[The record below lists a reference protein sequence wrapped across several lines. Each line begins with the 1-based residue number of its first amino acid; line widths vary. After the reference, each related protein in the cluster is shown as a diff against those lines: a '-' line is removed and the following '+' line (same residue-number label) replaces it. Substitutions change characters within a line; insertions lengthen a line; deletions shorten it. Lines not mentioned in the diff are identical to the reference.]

1 LKHDDDRVART
12 DDERAAA
19 PPPLTLEEERRA
31 ASGKLPGNRY
41 VRIVRPAAGEF
52 RRTRGHY
59 VATERSLTPESR
71 FGRRYQRIRRFLL
84 GKPLGMEA
92 ESEQRVSK
100 LTGLAV
106 LAPSNV
112 SSSAYATEEL
122 LRVVALGG
130 VGAMTLSMPLAL
142 LVMAVLAIIVVSEIR
157 VIHAYPEGGGSYIV
171 ARDNIGIV
179 PGLVAAAA
187 LLVDYVLTVA
197 VSTAAGVIAISS
209 FAPALGDQRVALG
222 IAMIVLLV
230 LGHLRG
236 IREAGAIFAVPT
248 YLYIG
253 ALGALI
259 AYGTYRVV
267 TGDVP
272 PFVLPR
278 DSVERT
284 GVEALTVLLLVR
296 AFAGGSVAMTGTE
309 AVANVVPSFKAPERR
324 NAALT
329 LLLMAGTLA
338 VLFVG
343 LTFLATRIGI
353 IPDAGEVESVNSMIA
368 RSVFGDGSVA
378 YYVVQVATAVFLLV
392 AANTGF
398 SGFPRLAAVLAND
411 RFMPRQFAYQGER
424 LSNSFGIVAL
434 AIVAGLILAMFGGS
448 VSALVPLYTIAVFLS
463 FFLSQAGLL
472 RRWLRLRESRWWLWA
487 GLNAAGAGIMAGLVL
502 TIAATRLFDGAWLV
516 LVLVPVLVLLL
527 YAINRHY
534 RAVHDALTLTDL
546 DRPLPADPS
555 PPAVIVP
562 IARLDRSALQAIA
575 FARSISPHVRAVH
588 VATTPQSAE
597 EFKKRWARWA
607 GRVPIDIIESPYRSL
622 VEPLLRY
629 IDRVNER
636 DPRPLTIVLAVF
648 VPRHWWE
655 FVLHSQTAFRLKAN
669 LLFRPDTIVV
679 NVPYHFSDTADVA
692 TEPGGTGPRT
702 EEQG

>member
-1 LKHDDDRVART
+1 LKDDADR
-12 DDERAAA
+12 DERKSDRDAE

-31 ASGKLPGNRY
+31 AAGRLPGNRY

-52 RRTRGHY
+52 RRSRGHY

-84 GKPLGMEA
+84 GKRLGVEA
-92 ESEQRVSK
+92 EAEQRVSK

-122 LRVVALGG
+122 LRVIALAG
-130 VGAMTLSMPLAL
+130 VGALTLSLPLAL

-157 VIHAYPEGGGSYIV
+157 VIHTYPAGGGSYIV

-179 PGLVAAAA
+179 PGLIAAAA

-209 FAPALGDQRVALG
+209 FVPELGDQRVAVG
-222 IAMIVLLV
+222 IGMIALLV

-236 IREAGAIFAVPT
+236 IREAGAIFAIPT
-248 YLYIG
+248 YAYIV
-253 ALGALI
+253 AVGALI
-259 AYGTYRVV
+259 AYGAYRIAI
-267 TGDVP
+267 GDVP
-272 PFVLPR
+272 PAVLPR
-278 DSVERT
+278 DGFGAT
-284 GVEALTVLLLVR
+284 GIEALTILLLVR
-296 AFAGGSVAMTGTE
+296 AFAAGSVAITGTE
-309 AVANVVPSFKAPERR
+309 AVANVVPSFKRPEPR
-324 NAALT
+324 NATLT

-338 VLFVG
+338 TLFVG
-343 LTFLATRIGI
+343 LTFIATRIGT
-353 IPDAGEVESVNSMIA
+353 IPDAAEIESVNSMIA
-368 RSVFGDGSVA
+368 RSVFGDGSLP
-378 YYVVQVATAVFLLV
+378 YLVVQLATALFLLV

-411 RFMPRQFAYQGER
+411 RFMPRQFAYQGDR

-434 AIVAGLILAMFGGS
+434 GLVAGLILAMFGGS

-472 RRWLRLRESRWWLWA
+472 RRWLRLREARWWLWA
-487 GLNAAGAGIMAGLVL
+487 PVNATGAAIMAGLVL
-502 TIAATRLFDGAWLV
+502 TIAVTRLLDGAWLV
-516 LVLVPVLVLLL
+516 LVLVPLLVLML

-546 DRPLPADPS
+546 DRPLPEPS

-562 IARLDRSALQAIA
+562 IARLDRAALQAIA

-607 GRVPIDIIESPYRSL
+607 GRVPLDIIESPYRSL

-636 DPRPLTIVLAVF
+636 DPRPLTIVLAEF
-648 VPRHWWE
+648 VPHHWWE

-669 LLFRPDTIVV
+669 LLFRPDTIVI
-679 NVPYHFSDTADVA
+679 NVPYHFDDTADVA
-692 TEPGGTGPRT
+692 GEGGRTGPRP
-702 EEQG
+702 EEPG

>member
-1 LKHDDDRVART
+1 MK
-12 DDERAAA
+12 DEPRGPKADKETE
-19 PPPLTLEEERRA
+19 PPPLTLDEERRA

-41 VRIVRPAAGEF
+41 VRIVRPAASEF
-52 RRTRGHY
+52 RRSRGHY
-59 VATERSLTPESR
+59 VATERSLMPESR
-71 FGRRYQRIRRFLL
+71 FGRRYQKIRRFLL
-84 GKPLGMEA
+84 GKRLGMEEEA
-92 ESEQRVSK
+92 DQRVSK

-112 SSSAYATEEL
+112 SSSAYATEEM
-122 LRVVALGG
+122 LRVVVLAG
-130 VGAMTLSMPLAL
+130 VGALTLAMPIALA
-142 LVMAVLAIIVVSEIR
+142 VVAVLAIIVVSEIR
-157 VIHAYPEGGGSYIV
+157 VIHLYPGGGGSYVV

-179 PGLVAAAA
+179 PGLVAAAS

-197 VSTAAGVIAISS
+197 VSTAAGVVAISS
-209 FAPALGDQRVALG
+209 VVPELGDGRVGLG
-222 IAMIVLLV
+222 IAMIGLLV

-236 IREAGAIFAVPT
+236 IREAGALFAIPT
-248 YLYIG
+248 YAYIG
-253 ALGALI
+253 AVGGLI
-259 AYGTYRVV
+259 AYGAYRIA

-272 PFVLPR
+272 APVLPR
-278 DSVERT
+278 DAVETT
-284 GVEALTVLLLVR
+284 GVTTVTALLLVR
-296 AFAGGSVAMTGTE
+296 AFSAGAVAITGTE
-309 AVANVVPSFKAPERR
+309 AVANVVPGFKTPEKR
-324 NAALT
+324 NAMLT

-338 VLFVG
+338 VLFAG

-353 IPDAGEVESVNSMIA
+353 VPDAGEIESVNSMLA
-368 RSVFGDGSVA
+368 RAVFGDASVP
-378 YYVVQVATAVFLLV
+378 YYAVQLTTAVFLLV

-411 RFMPRQFAYQGER
+411 RFMPRQFAYQGDR

-472 RRWLRLRESRWWLWA
+472 RRWLRQREGRWWLWVA
-487 GLNAAGAGIMAGLVL
+487 VNGIGAAIMAGLVL
-502 TIAATRLFDGAWLV
+502 TIAITRFLDGAWLV
-516 LVLVPVLVLLL
+516 LFLLPVIVLTL

-534 RAVHDALTLTDL
+534 LAVHDALTLTDF
-546 DRPLPADPS
+546 DRPLPEPS

-588 VATTPQSAE
+588 VATTPASAE

-607 GRVPIDIIESPYRSL
+607 GRVPLDIIESPYRSL

-636 DPRPLTIVLAVF
+636 DPRPLTIVLAEF

-669 LLFRPDTIVV
+669 LLFRPDTIVI
-679 NVPYHFSDTADVA
+679 NVPYHFRDTGDVA
-692 TEPGGTGPRT
+692 GEAGKGTARPD
-702 EEQG
+702 EQA

>member
-1 LKHDDDRVART
+1 MKDPGEAKADR
-12 DDERAAA
+12 ESE

-31 ASGKLPGNRY
+31 ASGRLPGNRY
-41 VRIVRPAAGEF
+41 VRIIRPAAGDF
-52 RRTRGHY
+52 RRSRGHY
-59 VATERSLTPESR
+59 VATERSLVPESR
-71 FGRRYQRIRRFLL
+71 FGRTYQRLRRFFL
-84 GKPLGMEA
+84 GKRLGMEEEA
-92 ESEQRVSK
+92 ERRVSK

-112 SSSAYATEEL
+112 SSSAYATEEM
-122 LRVVALGG
+122 LRVVALAG
-130 VGAMTLSMPLAL
+130 VAALTLAMPIAFAI
-142 LVMAVLAIIVVSEIR
+142 VAVLAIIVVSEMR
-157 VIHAYPEGGGSYIV
+157 VISLYPGGGGSYIV
-171 ARDNIGIV
+171 ARDNVGIF

-209 FAPALGDQRVALG
+209 VVPELGDARVGLG

-236 IREAGAIFAVPT
+236 IREAGLVFAVPT
-248 YLYIG
+248 YSYIAAVG
-253 ALGALI
+253 LLI
-259 AYGTYRVV
+259 AYGTYRIA

-272 PFVLPR
+272 APVLPR
-278 DSVERT
+278 DEAEVT
-284 GVEALTVLLLVR
+284 GVTTVTALLLLR
-296 AFAGGSVAMTGTE
+296 AFAAGAVAITGTE
-309 AVANVVPSFKAPERR
+309 AVANVVQGFKAPEKR
-324 NAALT
+324 NAMLT

-338 VLFVG
+338 TLFVG

-353 IPDAGEVESVNSMIA
+353 VPDAGEIESVNSMIA
-368 RSVFGDGSVA
+368 RSVFGDASLPYFA
-378 YYVVQVATAVFLLV
+378 IQLTTAIFLLV

-411 RFMPRQFAYQGER
+411 RFMPRQFAYQGDR

-434 AIVAGLILAMFGGS
+434 ALVAGSILAMFGGS
-448 VSALVPLYTIAVFLS
+448 VNALVPLYTIAVFLS

-472 RRWLRLRESRWWLWA
+472 RRWLRLREARWWLWA
-487 GLNAAGAGIMAGLVL
+487 AVNTVGAGIMAGLVV
-502 TIAATRLFDGAWLV
+502 TIAITRLFEGAWLV
-516 LVLVPVLVLLL
+516 LVLLPLIVLML
-527 YAINRHY
+527 YGINRHY
-534 RAVHDALTLTDL
+534 VAVHDALTLTDL
-546 DRPLPADPS
+546 DRPLPEPT

-597 EFKKRWARWA
+597 EFKRRWARWA
-607 GRVPIDIIESPYRSL
+607 GRVPLDIIESPYRSL

-636 DPRPLTIVLAVF
+636 DPRPLTIVLAEF

-655 FVLHSQTAFRLKAN
+655 FVLHSQTAFRLKAS
-669 LLFRPDTIVV
+669 LLFRPDTVV
-679 NVPYHFSDTADVA
+679 INVPYHFRDTADVA
-692 TEPGGTGPRT
+692 GDAATPRT
-702 EEQG
+702 EDPG

>member
-1 LKHDDDRVART
+1 MKDPGEAKADR
-12 DDERAAA
+12 ESE

-31 ASGKLPGNRY
+31 ASGRLPGNRY
-41 VRIVRPAAGEF
+41 VRIIRPAAGDF
-52 RRTRGHY
+52 RRSRGHY
-59 VATERSLTPESR
+59 VATERSLVPESR
-71 FGRRYQRIRRFLL
+71 FGRTYQRLRRFFL
-84 GKPLGMEA
+84 GKRLGMEEEA
-92 ESEQRVSK
+92 ERRVSK

-112 SSSAYATEEL
+112 SSSAYATEEM
-122 LRVVALGG
+122 LRVVALAG
-130 VGAMTLSMPLAL
+130 VAALTLAMPIAFAI
-142 LVMAVLAIIVVSEIR
+142 VAVLAIIVVSEMR
-157 VIHAYPEGGGSYIV
+157 VISLYPGGGGSYIV
-171 ARDNIGIV
+171 ARDNVGIF

-209 FAPALGDQRVALG
+209 VVPELGDARVGLG

-236 IREAGAIFAVPT
+236 IREAGLVFAVPT
-248 YLYIG
+248 YSYIAAVG
-253 ALGALI
+253 LLI
-259 AYGTYRVV
+259 AYGTYRIA

-272 PFVLPR
+272 APVLPR
-278 DSVERT
+278 DEAEVT
-284 GVEALTVLLLVR
+284 GVTTVTALLLLR
-296 AFAGGSVAMTGTE
+296 AFAAGAVAITGTE
-309 AVANVVPSFKAPERR
+309 AVANVVQGFKAPEKR
-324 NAALT
+324 NAMLT

-338 VLFVG
+338 TLFVG

-353 IPDAGEVESVNSMIA
+353 VPDAGEIESVNSMIA
-368 RSVFGDGSVA
+368 RSVFGDASLPYFA
-378 YYVVQVATAVFLLV
+378 IQLTTAIFLLV

-411 RFMPRQFAYQGER
+411 RFMPRQFAYQGDR

-434 AIVAGLILAMFGGS
+434 ALVAGSILAMFGGS
-448 VSALVPLYTIAVFLS
+448 VNALVPLYTIAVFLS

-472 RRWLRLRESRWWLWA
+472 RRWLRLREARWWLWA
-487 GLNAAGAGIMAGLVL
+487 AVNTVGAGIMAGLVV
-502 TIAATRLFDGAWLV
+502 TIAITRLFEGAWLV
-516 LVLVPVLVLLL
+516 LVLLPLIVLML
-527 YAINRHY
+527 YGINRHY
-534 RAVHDALTLTDL
+534 VAVHDALTLTDL
-546 DRPLPADPS
+546 DRPLPEPT

-597 EFKKRWARWA
+597 EFKRRWARWA
-607 GRVPIDIIESPYRSL
+607 GRVPLDIIESPYRSL

-636 DPRPLTIVLAVF
+636 DPRPLTIVLAEF

-655 FVLHSQTAFRLKAN
+655 FVLHSQTAFRLKAS
-669 LLFRPDTIVV
+669 LLFRPDTVV
-679 NVPYHFSDTADVA
+679 INVPYHFRDTADVA
-692 TEPGGTGPRT
+692 GDAATPRAEDPG
-702 EEQG
+702 

>member
-1 LKHDDDRVART
+1 MKD
-12 DDERAAA
+12 DDERKQGKAREQDE
-19 PPPLTLEEERRA
+19 PPPLTLEEERRS
-31 ASGKLPGNRY
+31 ASGRLPGNRY
-41 VRIVRPAAGEF
+41 VRIVRPAASEF
-52 RRTRGHY
+52 RRSHGHY
-59 VATERSLTPESR
+59 VATERSLLPESR
-71 FGRRYQRIRRFLL
+71 FGRTYQRFRQFLL
-84 GKPLGMEA
+84 GKRLGMEA

-112 SSSAYATEEL
+112 SSSAYATEEM
-122 LRVVALGG
+122 LRVITLAG
-130 VGAMTLSMPLAL
+130 VGALTLSLPLAL
-142 LVMAVLAIIVVSEIR
+142 LVIAVLAIIVVSEIR
-157 VIHAYPEGGGSYIV
+157 VIHAYPDGGGSYIV
-171 ARDNIGIV
+171 ARDNIGII

-187 LLVDYVLTVA
+187 LLLDYVLTVA
-197 VSTAAGVIAISS
+197 VSTAAGVVAISS
-209 FAPALGDQRVALG
+209 FIPDLGDMRVALG

-230 LGHLRG
+230 VGHLRG
-236 IREAGAIFAVPT
+236 IREAGAIFAIPT
-248 YLYIG
+248 YAYIG
-253 ALGALI
+253 AVGALI
-259 AYGTYRVV
+259 AYGGYRIV

-272 PFVLPR
+272 ASVVPR
-278 DSVERT
+278 DDLEAA

-296 AFAGGSVAMTGTE
+296 AFAAGAVAITGTE
-309 AVANVVPSFKAPERR
+309 AVANVVPSFKRPERR
-324 NAALT
+324 NATLT

-338 VLFVG
+338 TLFVG

-353 IPDAGEVESVNSMIA
+353 IPDAGEIESVNSMIA
-368 RSVFGDGSVA
+368 RSVFGDASPA
-378 YYVVQVATAVFLLV
+378 YYAVQLTTALFLLV

-411 RFMPRQFAYQGER
+411 RFMPRQFAYQGDR

-434 AIVAGLILAMFGGS
+434 AIVAGVILAMFGGS

-472 RRWLRLRESRWWLWA
+472 RRWMRLREAKWWLWA
-487 GLNAAGAGIMAGLVL
+487 AINATGAVIMATLVL
-502 TIAATRLFDGAWLV
+502 TIAITRLFDGAWLV
-516 LVLVPVLVLLL
+516 LILMPIIVLML

-534 RAVHDALTLTDL
+534 RAVRDALTLTDL
-546 DRPLPADPS
+546 DRPLPDPS

-562 IARLDRSALQAIA
+562 VARLDRAALQAIA

-588 VATTPQSAE
+588 VATTPESAE

-607 GRVPIDIIESPYRSL
+607 GRVPLDIIESPYRSL

-636 DPRPLTIVLAVF
+636 DPRPLTIVLAEF

-669 LLFRPDTIVV
+669 LLFRPDTIVI
-679 NVPYHFSDTADVA
+679 NVPYHFDDTADVA
-692 TEPGGTGPRT
+692 GESSVAGPRT
-702 EEQG
+702 GEPG

>member
-1 LKHDDDRVART
+1 VKA
-12 DDERAAA
+12 DDEQEKRDTEA

-31 ASGKLPGNRY
+31 ATGRLPGNRY
-41 VRIVRPAAGEF
+41 VRIVRPAAREF
-52 RRTRGHY
+52 RRSRGHY
-59 VATERSLTPESR
+59 VATERSLIPQSR
-71 FGRRYQRIRRFLL
+71 FARRYQRLRRFFL
-84 GKPLGMEA
+84 GKPLGAEA

-122 LRVVALGG
+122 LRVTALAGI
-130 VGAMTLSMPLAL
+130 GALTFATPLAL
-142 LVMAVLAIIVVSEIR
+142 LVVAVLAIIVISEIR
-157 VIHAYPEGGGSYIV
+157 VINTYPEGGGSYIV
-171 ARDNIGIV
+171 ARDNIGII

-197 VSTAAGVIAISS
+197 VSTAAGVVAISS
-209 FAPALGDQRVALG
+209 FVPELGDARVGLG
-222 IAMIVLLV
+222 IAMIGLLV

-236 IREAGAIFAVPT
+236 IREAGAVFAVPT
-248 YLYIG
+248 YAYIG
-253 ALGALI
+253 AVGSLI
-259 AYGTYRVV
+259 AYGAYRIV

-272 PFVLPR
+272 PPVAPR
-278 DSVERT
+278 DAFETT
-284 GVEALTVLLLVR
+284 GVEALTILLLVR
-296 AFAGGSVAMTGTE
+296 AFAGGAVAITGTE
-309 AVANVVPSFKAPERR
+309 AVANVVQGFKRPEKR
-324 NAALT
+324 NATLT

-338 VLFVG
+338 TLFMG

-353 IPDAGEVESVNSMIA
+353 VPDAGEVESVNSMIA
-368 RSVFGDGSVA
+368 RSVFGDASLP
-378 YYVVQVATAVFLLV
+378 YYVLQLATAVFLLV

-411 RFMPRQFAYQGER
+411 RFMPRQFAYQGDR

-434 AIVAGLILAMFGGS
+434 ALVAGLILAMFGGS
-448 VSALVPLYTIAVFLS
+448 VNALVPLYTIAVFLS
-463 FFLSQAGLL
+463 FFLSQVGLL
-472 RRWLRLRESRWWLWA
+472 RRWLLRRGPRWRLWA
-487 GLNAAGAGIMAGLVL
+487 AVNATGAGIMAALVL
-502 TIAATRLFDGAWLV
+502 TIALSRLLDGAWLV
-516 LVLVPVLVLLL
+516 LLLL
-527 YAINRHY
+527 PIIVLMLFAINRHY

-546 DRPLPADPS
+546 DRPLPDPS

-562 IARLDRSALQAIA
+562 VARLDRSALQAIA

-607 GRVPIDIIESPYRSL
+607 ARVPLDIIESPYRSL

-636 DPRPLTIVLAVF
+636 DPRPLTIVLAEF

-669 LLFRPDTIVV
+669 LLFRPDTIVI
-679 NVPYHFSDTADVA
+679 NVPYHFRDTADV
-692 TEPGGTGPRT
+692 TGEPGGSAPT
-702 EEQG
+702 EEPG